1 MNVADEVKA
10 VLDSVLQL
18 NGRTAE
24 FDSSTPL
31 LGAIPELDS
40 QAVVAVVTGLEVAF
54 EIVLDDEDITAEA
67 FETFGSLVSL
77 VEQRL

>member
-1 MNVADEVKA
+1 MNVTDEVKA

-24 FDSSTPL
+24 FDRSTPL

-54 EIVLDDEDITAEA
+54 EIVLEDEDITAEA
-67 FETFGSLVSL
+67 FETFGSLVAL
-77 VEQRL
+77 VEQRI